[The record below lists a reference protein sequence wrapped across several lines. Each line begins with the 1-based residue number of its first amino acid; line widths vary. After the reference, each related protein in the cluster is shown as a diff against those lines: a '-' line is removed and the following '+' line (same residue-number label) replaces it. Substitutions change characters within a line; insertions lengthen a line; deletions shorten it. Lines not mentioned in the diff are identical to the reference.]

1 MHEKQNKTAELEIYV
16 METVNSTLKMA
27 ENRTSKTEDRFG
39 RIQARNRKHTV
50 VLTENINIKIEG
62 LNRQKGNS

>member
-16 METVNSTLKMA
+16 METVNNTLKMA

-39 RIQARNRKHTV
+39 RIQARNRSTQ
-50 VLTENINIKIEG
+50 KI
-62 LNRQKGNS
+62 LI

>member
-27 ENRTSKTEDRFG
+27 ENRTSKTEDT
-39 RIQARNRKHTV
+39 QV
-50 VLTENINIKIEG
+50 VLSG
-62 LNRQKGNS
+62 DG